1 MVSALNVKNLV
12 IEEAKSSSKGKMA
25 NGYPQSKNNQ
35 SLRPV
40 DFSIQEKLSLLN
52 KKKTLNQRHV
62 LPNNTQTKISSHS
75 NHKN

>member
-25 NGYPQSKNNQ
+25 IGYPQSKNNR

-40 DFSIQEKLSLLN
+40 DFSIQEKLSQKN
-52 KKKTLNQRHV
+52 SQSTSC
-62 LPNNTQTKISSHS
+62 SSQQHPD
-75 NHKN
+75 